1 MRGMV
6 MEDLKLN
13 MDTLSFGDKAELLKI
28 LGHPTRLCMVY
39 GLIQKGR
46 CNVSTMQER
55 LGLPQSTISQHLGK
69 LRQGK
74 IVTVER
80 MGLEVFYTVRDP
92 IVINFMNALFQE
104 EISSKKK

>member
-1 MRGMV
+1 